1 MDAIDIDHGG
11 IGTDTDL
18 LSSRV
23 GQAPTRPPGLTG
35 GFFYGVVDEMLLQ
48 GFTSDDIGK
57 IVGGNYC
64 RVFGL
69 GITQMLGFSL
79 LSNMSSACRKVINLA
94 V

>member
-1 MDAIDIDHGG
+1 LAK
-11 IGTDTDL
+11 
-18 LSSRV
+18 
-23 GQAPTRPPGLTG
+23 APTRPARSDRR
-35 GFFYGVVDEMLLQ
+35 FFYGVVDEMLLH

>member
-1 MDAIDIDHGG
+1 
-11 IGTDTDL
+11 
-18 LSSRV
+18 
-23 GQAPTRPPGLTG
+23 
-35 GFFYGVVDEMLLQ
+35 MLLQ